1 MTEVTHEA
9 VFFYLS
15 AYGWIYVFIIMVL
28 LTISKQPLTSHQQSG
43 KEFGLRTTEMSFMQY
58 CMGIP

>member
-28 LTISKQPLTSHQQSG
+28 LTISKQPLTSHHQSG

-58 CMGIP
+58 CMDIP